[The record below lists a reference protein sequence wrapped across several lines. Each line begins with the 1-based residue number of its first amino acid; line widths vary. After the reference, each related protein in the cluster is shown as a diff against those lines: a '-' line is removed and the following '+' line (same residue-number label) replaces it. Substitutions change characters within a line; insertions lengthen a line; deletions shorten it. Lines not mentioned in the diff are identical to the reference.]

1 MTRPRGLRRRHDTA
15 WYRWTVVR
23 LFLAVWLVA
32 FAVQSTDLPASVV
45 PDGCV
50 EDTRGSAADPCPED
64 CARCVCCAR
73 LLGFVPH
80 LLAAAPTDAVADAVP
95 LPPIDPSTNAVPRGI
110 LHVPKA
116 R

>member
-1 MTRPRGLRRRHDTA
+1 VS
-15 WYRWTVVR
+15 VVR

-32 FAVQSTDLPASVV
+32 FAAQATDLIATVI
-45 PDGCV
+45 PDDCV
-50 EDTRGSAADPCPED
+50 EDARGSAADPCPDE

-73 LLGFVPH
+73 VPIFVPPV
-80 LLAAAPTDAVADAVP
+80 AAPGGGHVMRTAQIPSPIERPTDP
-95 LPPIDPSTNAVPRGI
+95 LPRGI